1 MKKQRKSAEA
11 PVVRRVP
18 QAAEAA
24 LKRCQ
29 KALDAVTFDKA
40 VERARRAGEVRK
52 LLIEAN
58 APLRKLIAQ
67 DKKALRALSEISK
80 IRKEA
85 LGGRSMSVY
94 SQTLGPFP
102 SWSLDLRPG
111 LHVFTPPSTWTVRG
125 PRPDR
130 RPKPKPTAT
139 PERRSSTCRTD
150 SNAHGFRAASAS
162 IVIIF
167 QPSVIGTL
175 SVRPYTKYADSWG
188 VAGLHLSAHSEGH
201 LTLSV
206 ARDDNGQV
214 LDSRDILL
222 WNQTTESDV
231 NSGDDDGVAWPPD
244 FQVNFLAQPNI
255 NCLVAI
261 TASVSGDQSGD
272 QSIGPFPSWSMF
284 WGSVLL
290 SVPWLVA
297 ELRP

>member
-1 MKKQRKSAEA
+1 MNKQRKSTEA

-52 LLIEAN
+52 LLVEAN
-58 APLRKLIAQ
+58 APVRKLIEQ
-67 DKKALRALSEISK
+67 DKKALRALSAISK

-94 SQTLGPFP
+94 SQTFGPFP
-102 SWSLDLRPG
+102 SWSLDLAPG
-111 LHVFTPPSTWTVRG
+111 LHVFTPPFDLDRPG
-125 PRPDR
+125 PTSGSPTEAKADR
-130 RPKPKPTAT
+130 DTGEAFVNVPY
-139 PERRSSTCRTD
+139 D
-150 SNAHGFRAASAS
+150 SDAHGYRAASAT

-201 LTLSV
+201 LTISV

-214 LDSRDILL
+214 LDSRDIVL
-222 WNQTTESDV
+222 WNQTTESDD

-244 FQVNFLAQPNI
+244 FQVNFLAQPNV
-255 NCLVAI
+255 NYLVAI

-284 WGSVLL
+284 WGCVSL